1 MFRQA
6 VRRAFALLL
15 AICLLPAAALGEAVS
30 PAEEWP
36 VDSSAVTRADFDLSV
51 QLHADAFPAD
61 GLTDYQGWE
70 TLLSKLRLSGVMDLQ
85 RFPRPNN
92 RMYMDAQIFL
102 NDR

>member
-36 VDSSAVTRADFDLSV
+36 MDSSAVTRADFDLTV
-51 QLHADAFPAD
+51 
-61 GLTDYQGWE
+61 
-70 TLLSKLRLSGVMDLQ
+70 
-85 RFPRPNN
+85 
-92 RMYMDAQIFL
+92 
-102 NDR
+102 